1 MDVFRNAK
9 SRLNNRDYRRL
20 RVFTLGAFAVF
31 SNVNIFVIF
40 GTILVSA
47 VGVDYLLLALKDA
60 PARGKILGVSLAAG
74 TSIISFLALAI
85 SQTHAVFSFGSSVG
99 LGVTLNM
106 ACAFWLAARPN
117 FKQVEPN

>member
-9 SRLNNRDYRRL
+9 SCLNNRDYRRL

-31 SNVNIFVIF
+31 SDVNVFVIF
-40 GTILVSA
+40 GVILASA
-47 VGVDYLLLALKDA
+47 VGVDYLLLA

-85 SQTHAVFSFGSSVG
+85 GQTHAVFSFGSSVD
-99 LGVTLNM
+99 LGVALNM